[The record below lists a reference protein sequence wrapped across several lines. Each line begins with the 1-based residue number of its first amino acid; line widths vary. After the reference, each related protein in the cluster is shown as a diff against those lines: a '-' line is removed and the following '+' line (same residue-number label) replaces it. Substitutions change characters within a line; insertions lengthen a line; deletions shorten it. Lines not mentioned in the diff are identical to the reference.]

1 VSNNA
6 RYARVWRDIDAYV
19 DFRAAGPLLY
29 EEETLTDRDRYNE
42 FVMTG
47 LRRTEGIDTEELT
60 TTFGERYRQLFV
72 REIGPALQ
80 AGHIYQERNV
90 YRLSRAGIPYAD
102 GIAAA
107 AFAPPI

>member
-47 LRRTEGIDTEELT
+47 LRRMEGIDTDELAAK
-60 TTFGERYRQLFV
+60 FGVRYRELFV
-72 REIGPALQ
+72 TEIDSAIQ

-90 YRLSRAGIPYAD
+90 YRLSRSGIPYAD

-107 AFAPPI
+107 AFASPV